1 MSWKVVVLIPL
12 PTNYFCLMK
21 FPLKSSQLMCVH
33 VADDLIKVYPPAS
46 LAAHWGIFSSDVLKL
61 VKKLFFIDLDQKD
74 IFPDNHPVSQ
84 KKLLSLKCRAKIPPM
99 KVLNFLSY
107 GCSLILLGL

>member
-1 MSWKVVVLIPL
+1 
-12 PTNYFCLMK
+12 
-21 FPLKSSQLMCVH
+21 MCVH

-46 LAAHWGIFSSDVLKL
+46 LAAHWGIFSSNVLKL
-61 VKKLFFIDLDQKD
+61 VKNLFFIDLDQKD